1 MIDGMRADMRSAQ
14 MAASLNRLRL
24 IATREFLSY
33 LRTPGFW
40 LSLMIGPI
48 AASFGALAPS
58 MMHQAAPTPILTV
71 IDLTGTGATPTITAA
86 LGGQKP
92 LARLV
97 PPPGAAASATTPA
110 AAGRALRPYLSG
122 DPPADGPRLDAAAIL
137 SGAPQKIVVDFWS
150 RDINDP
156 DLRLAVRAAVAEAMQ
171 QARLRAAG
179 VAPEVVAEL
188 TTAAPIVHSYSPRA
202 AEGQV
207 SMKDRLPSLLGLG
220 LAFVLFFAIFTGAGI
235 LLNSVIEEKSSRIL
249 EVLLSSATVPELLGG
264 KILGVAGVAGVI
276 LSGWAAIGLLALRR
290 AAPAMVD
297 PVGAALMSHGL
308 VVWFALFFALGY
320 LMYASVFAAIGA
332 FCETVREAQTLLGP
346 IMILISL
353 PVMFLTSALEHPDA
367 PLIVALSWIPP
378 FTPFLM
384 TARLASGPPLWQ
396 VLGALGVMAAT
407 TAAVVWLCAR
417 AFRAGALSTGK
428 LDLKRV
434 AAGLLGRG
442 G

>member
-1 MIDGMRADMRSAQ
+1 L
-14 MAASLNRLRL
+14 AARLNRLRL
-24 IATREFLSY
+24 IAIREFLSY

-40 LSLMIGPI
+40 LSLMVGPI
-48 AASFGALAPS
+48 AAMFGAMAPA
-58 MMHQAAPTPILTV
+58 MMHQAAPPAVLTV
-71 IDLTGTGATPTITAA
+71 IDLSGTGATPTIAAA
-86 LGGQKP
+86 LAGQKP
-92 LARLV
+92 LALLA
-97 PPPGAAASATTPA
+97 PPPAAAAAAASPA

-122 DPPADGPRLDAAAIL
+122 DPPAGGPRLDAAAIL
-137 SGAPQKIVVDFWS
+137 SGAPQAIVVDFWS

-156 DLRLAVRAAVAEAMQ
+156 DLRLAVRGAVTQAMQ

-179 VAPEVVAEL
+179 LPAQLVDQFSA
-188 TTAAPIVHSYSPRA
+188 AAPVVHSYSPRA
-202 AEGQV
+202 AGGQV

-264 KILGVAGVAGVI
+264 KILGVAGVSAFIIAGW
-276 LSGWAAIGLLALRR
+276 GAMGLLALQRT
-290 AAPAMVD
+290 APEMVAE
-297 PVGAALMSHGL
+297 VGAALMTHGL
-308 VVWFALFFALGY
+308 VVWFAFFFVLGY

-346 IMILISL
+346 IMILISV
-353 PVMFLTSALEHPDA
+353 PVMFLTVALEHPDA
-367 PLIVALSWIPP
+367 PLIVALSLVPP

-396 VLGALGVMAAT
+396 ALGALILMATT

-434 AAGLLGRG
+434 AAGLLGRAG
-442 G
+442 

>member
-1 MIDGMRADMRSAQ
+1 MFNGTRADMLIGN

-24 IATREFLSY
+24 IAKREFLSY

-48 AASFGALAPS
+48 AAGFGAMAPA
-58 MMHQAAPTPILTV
+58 MMHQAAPTPVLTL
-71 IDLTGTGATPTITAA
+71 IDLSGTGATPTIAAA
-86 LGGQKP
+86 LDGPKP
-92 LARLV
+92 LAILV
-97 PPPGAAASATTPA
+97 RPPAAAATATSPA
-110 AAGRALRPYLSG
+110 EAGRALRRYLSG
-122 DPPADGPRLDAAAIL
+122 DPPAGGPRLDAAAIL
-137 SGAPQKIVVDFWS
+137 SGTPQTIVVDFWS

-156 DLRLAVRAAVAEAMQ
+156 DLRHAVHDAVAQAMQ

-179 VAPEVVAEL
+179 LPAQLVAQFSA
-188 TTAAPIVHSYSPRA
+188 AAPVVHSYSPRA
-202 AEGQV
+202 AGGQV

-264 KILGVAGVAGVI
+264 KILGVAGVSAFIIAGW
-276 LSGWAAIGLLALRR
+276 GAMGLLALHR
-290 AAPAMVD
+290 AAPAMVAQ
-297 PVGAALMSHGL
+297 VGAALMTHGL
-308 VVWFALFFALGY
+308 VIWFALFFMLGY
-320 LMYASVFAAIGA
+320 IMYASVFAAIGA

-346 IMILISL
+346 IMILITL
-353 PVMFLTSALEHPDA
+353 PVMFLTVALEHPDA
-367 PLIVALSWIPP
+367 PLIVALSWVPP

-384 TARLASGPPLWQ
+384 TARLAAGPPLWQ
-396 VLGALGVMAAT
+396 VLGALILMAAT

-428 LDLKRV
+428 LDLKRL
-434 AAGLLGRG
+434 AAGLLGRAR
-442 G
+442 

>member
-1 MIDGMRADMRSAQ
+1 MRVDTMSVHLV
-14 MAASLNRLRL
+14 ASLNRLRL

-48 AASFGALAPS
+48 AAGFGAMAPA
-58 MMHQAAPTPILTV
+58 MLHQAAPSPVLTV
-71 IDLTGTGATPTITAA
+71 VDLSATGATPTIAAA
-86 LGGQKP
+86 LSGPKP
-92 LARLV
+92 LAILV
-97 PPPGAAASATTPA
+97 GPPARATEATSAA
-110 AAGRALRPYLSG
+110 AAGKALRPYLSG
-122 DPPADGPRLDAAAIL
+122 DAPAGGPRLDAAAIL
-137 SGAPQKIVVDFWS
+137 SGRPDAIVVDFWS

-156 DLRLAVRAAVAEAMQ
+156 DLQHVVRGAATQAMQ

-179 VAPEVVAEL
+179 LAPELVAAVSA
-188 TTAAPIVHSYSPRA
+188 AAPVVHSYSPRA
-202 AEGQV
+202 ARGQV

-264 KILGVAGVAGVI
+264 KILGVAGVSAFIIAGW
-276 LSGWAAIGLLALRR
+276 GAMGLLALQRT
-290 AAPAMVD
+290 APQMVAE
-297 PVGAALMSHGL
+297 VGAALMTHGL
-308 VVWFALFFALGY
+308 VIWFALFFVLGY

-346 IMILISL
+346 IMILITL
-353 PVMFLTSALEHPDA
+353 PVMFLTVALEHPDA
-367 PLIVALSWIPP
+367 PLIVALSWVPP

-384 TARLASGPPLWQ
+384 TARLAAGPPLWQ
-396 VLGALGVMAAT
+396 VLGALILMATT

-428 LDLKRV
+428 LDLKRL
-434 AAGLLGRG
+434 ALGLFAPTSTPT
-442 G
+442 

>member
-1 MIDGMRADMRSAQ
+1 MADMRRGD

-48 AASFGALAPS
+48 AAGFGALAPS
-58 MMHQAAPTPILTV
+58 MMHQAAPAPVLTV
-71 IDLTGTGATPTITAA
+71 VDLSATGATPMIAAA
-86 LGGQKP
+86 LDGPKP
-92 LARLV
+92 LALLV
-97 PPPGAAASATTPA
+97 QAPSAAADAPTPA

-122 DPPADGPRLDAAAIL
+122 DPPAGGPRLDAAAIL
-137 SGAPQKIVVDFWS
+137 SGTPQAIFVDFWS

-156 DLRLAVRAAVAEAMQ
+156 DLQHTVRGAVTQAMQ

-179 VAPEVVAEL
+179 LAPQLVTQVSA
-188 TTAAPIVHSYSPRA
+188 AAPVVHSYSPRA
-202 AEGQV
+202 ARGQI

-264 KILGVAGVAGVI
+264 KILGVAGVSAFIIG
-276 LSGWAAIGLLALRR
+276 GWGAIGLLALHR
-290 AAPAMVD
+290 AAPDMVGQ
-297 PVGAALMSHGL
+297 VGAALMTHGL
-308 VVWFALFFALGY
+308 VIWFALFFGLGY

-346 IMILISL
+346 IMILITL
-353 PVMFLTSALEHPDA
+353 PVMFLTVALEHPDA

-396 VLGALGVMAAT
+396 VLGALILMAAT
-407 TAAVVWLCAR
+407 TTTVVWLCAQ

-434 AAGLLGRG
+434 AAGLLGRPG
-442 G
+442 

>member
-1 MIDGMRADMRSAQ
+1 MRARFT
-14 MAASLNRLRL
+14 ASLNRLRL

-48 AASFGALAPS
+48 AAGFGALAPA
-58 MMHQAAPTPILTV
+58 MMHQAAPTPVLSV
-71 IDLTGTGATPTITAA
+71 IDLSATGATPMIAAA
-86 LGGQKP
+86 LGGEKP

-97 PPPGAAASATTPA
+97 RPPLAVAAATRPA
-110 AAGRALRPYLSG
+110 AAGRALRPYLGG
-122 DPPADGPRLDAAAIL
+122 DPPAGGPRLDAAVIL
-137 SGAPQKIVVDFWS
+137 SGTPQAIVVDFWS

-156 DLRLAVRAAVAEAMQ
+156 DLQLAVRGAAAQAMQ
-171 QARLRAAG
+171 QARLRVAG
-179 VAPEVVAEL
+179 LDPQLVARVSS
-188 TTAAPIVHSYSPRA
+188 AAPIVHTYSPRA
-202 AEGQV
+202 ATGQV

-264 KILGVAGVAGVI
+264 KILGVAGVSACIIG
-276 LSGWAAIGLLALRR
+276 GWAAIGLLALQRT
-290 AAPAMVD
+290 APEMVGE
-297 PVGAALMSHGL
+297 VGSALMTHGL
-308 VVWFALFFALGY
+308 VVWFALFFMLGY
-320 LMYASVFAAIGA
+320 LMYAAVFAAIGA

-346 IMILISL
+346 IMILITL
-353 PVMFLTSALEHPDA
+353 PVMFLTVALEHPDA

-396 VLGALGVMAAT
+396 VLGALIVMAAT
-407 TAAVVWLCAR
+407 TTTVVWLCAR

-428 LDLKRV
+428 LELKRL
-434 AAGLLGRG
+434 AAGLLGRAG
-442 G
+442 

>member
-1 MIDGMRADMRSAQ
+1 MISAQ
-14 MAASLNRLRL
+14 ILASLNRLRL

-48 AASFGALAPS
+48 AASFGAMAPT
-58 MMHQAAPTPILTV
+58 MMHQASPAPVLTLLDLSATGAAPTI
-71 IDLTGTGATPTITAA
+71 AAA

-92 LARLV
+92 LAVLV
-97 PPPGAAASATTPA
+97 APPAAAAAAATPA
-110 AAGRALRPYLSG
+110 EAGRALRPYLSG
-122 DPPADGPRLDAAAIL
+122 EPPAGGPRLDAAAIL
-137 SGAPQKIVVDFWS
+137 SGAPQAIVVDFWS

-156 DLRLAVRAAVAEAMQ
+156 DLQLAVRGAAAQAMQ

-179 VAPEVVAEL
+179 VSPQLVAQF
-188 TTAAPIVHSYSPRA
+188 TKAAPVVHSYSARA
-202 AEGQV
+202 ASGQI

-264 KILGVAGVAGVI
+264 KILGVAGVSAFI
-276 LSGWAAIGLLALRR
+276 IFGWGAMGLLALDR
-290 AAPAMVD
+290 AAPEMVAE
-297 PVGAALMSHGL
+297 VGAALMTHGL
-308 VVWFALFFALGY
+308 VIWFALFFALGY

-346 IMILISL
+346 IMILITL
-353 PVMFLTSALEHPDA
+353 PVMFLTVALEHPDA
-367 PLIVALSWIPP
+367 PLIVALSWVPP

-396 VLGALGVMAAT
+396 VLGALVLMTAT
-407 TAAVVWLCAR
+407 TTAVVWLCAR

-434 AAGLLGRG
+434 AAGLLGRVG
-442 G
+442 

>member
-1 MIDGMRADMRSAQ
+1 MRSAPI
-14 MAASLNRLRL
+14 AASLNRLRL

-71 IDLTGTGATPTITAA
+71 IDLSGTGATPTIAAA

-97 PPPGAAASATTPA
+97 RPPGAAASATTPA

-122 DPPADGPRLDAAAIL
+122 DPPAGGPRLDAAAIL

-156 DLRLAVRAAVAEAMQ
+156 DLRLAVRAAAAEAMQ

-179 VAPEVVAEL
+179 LAPAVVAEL
-188 TTAAPIVHSYSPRA
+188 SATAPVVHSYSPRA
-202 AEGQV
+202 AAGQV

-264 KILGVAGVAGVI
+264 KIVGVAAVAAVI
-276 LSGWAAIGLLALRR
+276 LSGWAAIGLLALHR

-353 PVMFLTSALEHPDA
+353 PVMFLTLALEHPDA

-396 VLGALGVMAAT
+396 VLGALSLMAAT
-407 TAAVVWLCAR
+407 TTAVVWLCAR
-417 AFRAGALSTGK
+417 AFRAGALSAGK
-428 LDLKRV
+428 LDLRRV
-434 AAGLLGRG
+434 AAGLLGRSG
-442 G
+442 

>member
-1 MIDGMRADMRSAQ
+1 MAMMSPDMVSTN

-48 AASFGALAPS
+48 AASFGAMAPA
-58 MMHQAAPTPILTV
+58 MMHQAAPAPVLTV
-71 IDLTGTGATPTITAA
+71 VDLSDTGAAPAIAAA
-86 LGGQKP
+86 LGGRKP
-92 LARLV
+92 LAILV
-97 PPPGAAASATTPA
+97 RPPA
-110 AAGRALRPYLSG
+110 AAAQATSAAEAGGALRPYLSG
-122 DPPADGPRLDAAAIL
+122 DPPAGGPRLDAAAIL
-137 SGAPQKIVVDFWS
+137 SGSPEAIVVDFWS
-150 RDINDP
+150 RDINDS
-156 DLRLAVRAAVAEAMQ
+156 DLQMVVRGAAAQSMQ

-179 VAPEVVAEL
+179 LAPQLVAQL
-188 TTAAPIVHSYSPRA
+188 STAAPAVHSYSPRA
-202 AEGQV
+202 ARGQV

-264 KILGVAGVAGVI
+264 KILGVAGVSAFIIAGW
-276 LSGWAAIGLLALRR
+276 GAMGLLALQR
-290 AAPAMVD
+290 AAPEMVAE
-297 PVGAALMSHGL
+297 VGSALMTHGL
-308 VVWFALFFALGY
+308 VVWFAFFFVLGY

-353 PVMFLTSALEHPDA
+353 PVMFLTLALEHPDA
-367 PLIVALSWIPP
+367 PLIVVLSLVPP

-384 TARLASGPPLWQ
+384 TARLAAGPPLWQ
-396 VLGALGVMAAT
+396 TLGALVLMAAT
-407 TAAVVWLCAR
+407 TTAVVWLCAR

-428 LDLKRV
+428 LDLKRL
-434 AAGLLGRG
+434 ALGLLGRAA
-442 G
+442 

>member
-1 MIDGMRADMRSAQ
+1 MT
-14 MAASLNRLRL
+14 MALRVKLASSLNRLRL

-48 AASFGALAPS
+48 AASFGALAPT
-58 MMHQAAPTPILTV
+58 MMHQAAPAPVLTV
-71 IDLTGTGATPTITAA
+71 IDLTATGATPTIAA
-86 LGGQKP
+86 AIGGQKP
-92 LARLV
+92 LALLV
-97 PPPGAAASATTPA
+97 GPPAAAAAADSPA

-122 DPPADGPRLDAAAIL
+122 DPPAGGPRLDAAAIL
-137 SGAPQKIVVDFWS
+137 SGAPQAIVIDFWS

-156 DLRLAVRAAVAEAMQ
+156 ELELAVRGATAQAMQ

-179 VAPEVVAEL
+179 LAPLLVAQF
-188 TTAAPIVHSYSPRA
+188 TQAAPVVHSFSPRA
-202 AEGQV
+202 ATGQI

-264 KILGVAGVAGVI
+264 KILGVAGV
-276 LSGWAAIGLLALRR
+276 SGLIIGGWGAIGLLALHRV
-290 AAPAMVD
+290 APEMVGE
-297 PVGAALMSHGL
+297 VGAAVMTHGL
-308 VVWFALFFALGY
+308 AIWFALFFGLGY

-353 PVMFLTSALEHPDA
+353 PVMFLTMALEHPDA

-396 VLGALGVMAAT
+396 LLGALTLMAAT

-428 LDLKRV
+428 LELKRL
-434 AAGLLGRG
+434 AAGLLGRAS
-442 G
+442 